1 MLKSVVG
8 RPASGL
14 HVTPRSS
21 LRKRPCDVPASR
33 GGSVP
38 PEGPEATAREATTA
52 SPGKFPLTTAQLPP
66 SPSDLSRKPEPA
78 VPLSAPANNVMPL
91 LFGITATAAMSNG
104 SRPSE
109 CQDAAPSVEKET
121 P

>member
-14 HVTPRSS
+14 QVAPRSS
-21 LRKRPCDVPASR
+21 LRKRPCEVPASS

-38 PEGPEATAREATTA
+38 PEGAEATASEATTA

-66 SPSDLSRKPEPA
+66 SPSDLSRKPDPA
-78 VPLSAPANNVMPL
+78 VPLSAPANNVGPL
-91 LFGITATAAMSNG
+91 VFGSTATAATSNA
-104 SRPSE
+104 SRPRE
-109 CQDAAPSVEKET
+109 CQEPGET
-121 P
+121 LE

>member
-14 HVTPRSS
+14 QVTPRSS
-21 LRKRPCDVPASR
+21 LRKTPCEVPAST

-38 PEGPEATAREATTA
+38 PADATASEATTA
-52 SPGKFPLTTAQLPP
+52 SPGKVPLTTAQLPP
-66 SPSDLSRKPEPA
+66 SPSDLSRKPDGA
-78 VPLSAPANNVMPL
+78 APLSAPANSVG
-91 LFGITATAAMSNG
+91 LFALGSTATAAIFNA

-109 CQDAAPSVEKET
+109 CQEPAPSLE
-121 P
+121 